1 MIPEQDVGDGPNL
14 MMYYIDPHIHMVSRI
29 TDDYVRMARAGCVAV
44 SEPAFWAGFD
54 RGSAAAFADY
64 FRLLTEYEPTRAAQ
78 YGVHHMCWLCINAKE
93 AENVSLSREVISII
107 PEFLD
112 RPGVL
117 GIGEIG
123 LNKNTKNE
131 VTIFEEQVDLAMRT
145 DELILVHTPHLQDK
159 YKGTRMILDILT
171 ADSRVRSERVLIDHV
186 EEHTIKHAL
195 DAGFWVGMTL
205 YPITKCTPE
214 RAVDMIERYGTER
227 IMANS
232 AGDWGPSNPMNMPDF
247 IRALRARGHDT
258 MTIQRIAYENPL
270 RFMMQA
276 RRFNFTPP
284 LPARSAS
291 PRKNGE

>member
-1 MIPEQDVGDGPNL
+1 MSLESGVGDGPAL

-64 FRLLTEYEPTRAAQ
+64 FLQLTEYEPQRAAQ

-123 LNKNTKNE
+123 LNKNTTNE
-131 VTIFEEQVDLAMRT
+131 VTIFEEQVDLAMKT

-171 ADSRVRSERVLIDHV
+171 ADSRVQPERVLIDHV

-205 YPITKCTPE
+205 YPVTKCTPE

-247 IRALRARGHDT
+247 IRALRARGHDA
-258 MTIQRIAYENPL
+258 MTIHKVVYENPL

-284 LPARSAS
+284 LAVRLDS
-291 PRKNGE
+291 PRKNGG